1 MNQNKSKSH
10 WLRRVLLGRPEM
22 GTLLPL
28 ALLLAVVACINA
40 SFFNLNNILDIL
52 RTASFSF
59 MIAVPL
65 TFLIAGGGMD
75 LSVGAA
81 TSFGGVIC
89 ALCLKAGV
97 PLVPAIL
104 LAVLVGGLV
113 GLVNGLIIVRQA
125 ARLSG
130 HTGHAICGE
139 WHYPCGDAGACHF
152 RLF

>member
-113 GLVNGLIIVRQA
+113 GLVNGLIIVRA
-125 ARLSG
+125 KLPGFLATPVSYTHL
-130 HTGHAICGE
+130 TLPTI
-139 WHYPCGDAGACHF
+139 
-152 RLF
+152 LLV